1 MTGSGFGKFSAA
13 KLLAA
18 AALIAISSGA
28 VVGLS
33 VGYVVHYSAPATRTF
48 YLFDGTLPFS
58 EPTFYNIPHDTFV
71 PDTITVDKGDH
82 VVIHYINIEDV
93 SESHTFTMDL
103 PYKFDATLYGNATQ
117 QGVVGAY
124 PNVGNIVLSQGQNAT
139 ITFTASWAGTFRYL
153 CEFHQPTMTGYL
165 VVIG

>member
-1 MTGSGFGKFSAA
+1 MTGSGFGKLSSA

-58 EPTFYNIPHDTFV
+58 ERTFYNIPHDTFV

-117 QGVVGAY
+117 QGVVGTY

>member
-1 MTGSGFGKFSAA
+1 MSGSGFGKLSSA

-33 VGYVVHYSAPATRTF
+33 VGYVVHYSAPATRAF

-58 EPTFYNIPHDTFV
+58 ERTFYNIPHDTFV

>member
-1 MTGSGFGKFSAA
+1 MTGSGFGKFSPD

-18 AALIAISSGA
+18 ATLIAISSGA
-28 VVGLS
+28 VVGRS

-117 QGVVGAY
+117 QGVVATY
-124 PNVGNIVLSQGQNAT
+124 PNARNIARPHDANQPS
-139 ITFTASWAGTFRYL
+139 TFTASA
-153 CEFHQPTMTGYL
+153 
-165 VVIG
+165 

>member
-1 MTGSGFGKFSAA
+1 MTGSGFGKLSSA

-71 PDTITVDKGDH
+71 PDTLTVDKVDH
-82 VVIHYINIEDV
+82 VVIHYINVEDV
-93 SESHTFTMDL
+93 AESHTFTMEL
-103 PYKFDATLYGNATQ
+103 PYTLDAAVYGDATQ
-117 QGVVGAY
+117 QA
-124 PNVGNIVLSQGQNAT
+124 
-139 ITFTASWAGTFRYL
+139 
-153 CEFHQPTMTGYL
+153 
-165 VVIG
+165 

>member
-1 MTGSGFGKFSAA
+1 MTGSGFGKLSSA

-28 VVGLS
+28 VVSLS

-58 EPTFYNIPHDTFV
+58 ERTFYNIPHDTFV

-117 QGVVGAY
+117 QGVVGTY

>member
-1 MTGSGFGKFSAA
+1 MTGSGFGKLSSE

-58 EPTFYNIPHDTFV
+58 EPSFYNIPHDTFV

-117 QGVVGAY
+117 QGVVGTY

>member
-1 MTGSGFGKFSAA
+1 MSGSIFGKVSSA

-48 YLFDGTLPFS
+48 YLFDGNLPFS
-58 EPTFYNIPHDTFV
+58 ERTFYNIPHDTFV

-82 VVIHYINIEDV
+82 VVIHYINIEDAP
-93 SESHTFTMDL
+93 ESHTFTMNM
-103 PYKFDATLYGNATQ
+103 PYTFDATLYGNATQ
-117 QGVVGAY
+117 QGVVSTY
-124 PNVGNIVLSQGQNAT
+124 PNVGNVILSQGQNAT
-139 ITFTASWAGTFRYL
+139 ITFTANWAGTFPYY
-153 CEFHQPTMTGYL
+153 CTYHQPTMTGYL

>member
-1 MTGSGFGKFSAA
+1 MTGSGFGKLSSA

-58 EPTFYNIPHDTFV
+58 ERTFYNI
-71 PDTITVDKGDH
+71 
-82 VVIHYINIEDV
+82 DV

-117 QGVVGAY
+117 QGVVGTY

>member
-1 MTGSGFGKFSAA
+1 MTGSGFGNLSSA
-13 KLLAA
+13 KLLTA

-33 VGYVVHYSAPATRTF
+33 VGYVVHYSAPTTRTF

-103 PYKFDATLYGNATQ
+103 PYKFEATVYGNATQ
-117 QGVVGAY
+117 QGVVATY

-139 ITFTASWAGTFRYL
+139 ITFTASWAGTFRYY
-153 CEFHQPTMTGYL
+153 CAIHQPTMTGYL

>member
-1 MTGSGFGKFSAA
+1 MTGSGFGKLSSA
-13 KLLAA
+13 KLLTAA
-18 AALIAISSGA
+18 TLIAISSGA

-33 VGYVVHYSAPATRTF
+33 VGYVVHYSAPTTRQF

-58 EPTFYNIPHDTFV
+58 ERTFYNIPHDTFV

-103 PYKFDATLYGNATQ
+103 PYKFEATVYGNATQ
-117 QGVVGAY
+117 QGVVATY

-139 ITFTASWAGTFRYL
+139 ITFTANWAGTFRYF